1 MGCVPYVI
9 VQGCSVQVGKRKG
22 CVKFFEEKCRK
33 SVCPGY
39 GEPEVELGEVN
50 VLC

>member
-33 SVCPGY
+33 SVWPGY